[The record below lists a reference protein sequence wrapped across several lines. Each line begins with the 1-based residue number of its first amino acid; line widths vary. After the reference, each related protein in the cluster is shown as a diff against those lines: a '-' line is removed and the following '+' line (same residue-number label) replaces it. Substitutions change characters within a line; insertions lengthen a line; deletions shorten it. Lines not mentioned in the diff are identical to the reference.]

1 MNESDFENELRSLR
15 PTAPSPTLLKR
26 ISAELPSQTITVAA
40 SRTLDQV
47 PAAGTLARTAKS
59 SPLLGLLRGL
69 LWAGAGAAAA
79 SFILLSREPRV
90 QTAPTPNASPDQAET
105 STIVPTPEQS
115 VSELI
120 ASTDEGFIYDQS
132 TAEPQRQIRNTYLER
147 HIWTNPQTGAVI
159 EFEVPRED
167 IVLMPVAMQ

>member
-1 MNESDFENELRSLR
+1 MNESDFENELRALS

-26 ISAELPSQTITVAA
+26 IAAELPSHAIAVAA
-40 SRTLDQV
+40 PRTLDHV
-47 PAAGTLARTAKS
+47 PAAGTLARPAKS
-59 SPLLGLLRGL
+59 SALLGLLRGL
-69 LWAGAGAAAA
+69 LWAGAGAAVA
-79 SFILLSREPRV
+79 SFILLSREPQV
-90 QTAPTPNASPDQAET
+90 QPAPATTASLNQAENT
-105 STIVPTPEQS
+105 ETTTAPEQS

-120 ASTDEGFIYDQS
+120 ASTDEGLIYDQS

-147 HIWTNPQTGAVI
+147 HIWTNQQTGAVI